1 MSFERTEKSP
11 SLARAGRPS
20 SFAAGLATLAARAL
34 LAALALQA
42 GCGGNLGTTDAA
54 VRRDTGPSSTAS
66 VTASWLV
73 RCDALMDCTPNPVRM
88 LAVTNGVGGA
98 LVECSAPLVGA
109 DREISVRFEQP
120 TEFGLALS
128 GIVTSPTGGRVSGA
142 ACSVDVLE
150 SAEML
155 SLRGP
160 CSANPPSADAPCQV
174 QRVVIDEDT
183 RAVSLEVRCEGL
195 GTIDGT
201 GVERELT
208 DPDTA
213 AGFVEIAITQ
223 CEL

>member
-1 MSFERTEKSP
+1 MSTERCETSRSTAP
-11 SLARAGRPS
+11 ASVRTHRAD
-20 SFAAGLATLAARAL
+20 AL
-34 LAALALQA
+34 FALALAASAA

-54 VRRDTGPSSTAS
+54 VRRDGGPTSTAS

-73 RCDALMDCTPNPVRM
+73 RCDALMDCAPNPPRA
-88 LAVTNGVGGA
+88 LTVTNGQGGA

-109 DREISVRFEQP
+109 DRELSVRFEQP
-120 TEFGLALS
+120 TEYGVALS

-201 GVERELT
+201 GVVRELT

-213 AGFVEIAITQ
+213 AGFVEIAITDCQ
-223 CEL
+223 L

>member
-1 MSFERTEKSP
+1 MCSAPRSP
-11 SLARAGRPS
+11 WR
-20 SFAAGLATLAARAL
+20 L
-34 LAALALQA
+34 LASGVAAAALSASA

-54 VRRDTGPSSTAS
+54 VVRDAGPISRAS
-66 VTASWLV
+66 VIASWLV
-73 RCDALMDCTPNPVRM
+73 RCDALMDCTPNPTRT
-88 LAVTNGVGGA
+88 LAVANGEGGA
-98 LVECSAPLVGA
+98 LVECSAPLVGT
-109 DREISVRFEQP
+109 DRELNVRLEQP

-201 GVERELT
+201 GVVRELT

-213 AGFVEIAITQ
+213 AGFVEISFTQ